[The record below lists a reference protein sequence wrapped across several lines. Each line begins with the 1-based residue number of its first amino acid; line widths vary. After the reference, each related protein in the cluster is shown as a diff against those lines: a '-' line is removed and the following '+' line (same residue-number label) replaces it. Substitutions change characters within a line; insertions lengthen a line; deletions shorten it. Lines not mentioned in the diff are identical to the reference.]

1 MAVKEFEKPEL
12 KEYSPIPKLVEEA
25 TSHLA
30 PFKSKEEF
38 QKSLGYPGELVDNWQ
53 DISLNKMGDL

>member
-12 KEYSPIPKLVEEA
+12 QEFTTIPKLVEEA

-38 QKSLGYPGELVDNWQ
+38 PL
-53 DISLNKMGDL
+53 

>member
-12 KEYSPIPKLVEEA
+12 KDYSPIPKLVEEA

-30 PFKSKEEF
+30 PFKSKVTRV
-38 QKSLGYPGELVDNWQ
+38 SVSGNLR
-53 DISLNKMGDL
+53 ILNRDKLPRDYF